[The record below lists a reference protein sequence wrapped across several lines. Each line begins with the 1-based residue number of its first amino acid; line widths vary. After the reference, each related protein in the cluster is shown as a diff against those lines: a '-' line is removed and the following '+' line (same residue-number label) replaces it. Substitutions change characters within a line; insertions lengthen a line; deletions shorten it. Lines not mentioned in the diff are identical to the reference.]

1 MDFRNNVLR
10 FISFN
15 LGKKLNQICLTTA
28 LENDL
33 QLDSIDRLDL
43 IFKLEN
49 FYGVELSVAQVE
61 DVTTISDLCYHIE
74 NKLNAAL
81 QPA

>member
-1 MDFRNNVLR
+1 MELRKNVLR
-10 FISFN
+10 FIVFM
-15 LGKKLNQICLTTA
+15 LGKRADQIAMSTE

-49 FYGVELSVAQVE
+49 LLGVQLSADQIE
-61 DVTTISDLCYHIE
+61 EVTTISDLCYQLE
-74 NKLNAAL
+74 KNSNRSL
-81 QPA
+81 QPL

>member
-1 MDFRNNVLR
+1 MELRNNVLR
-10 FISFN
+10 FIGLM
-15 LGKKLNQICLTTA
+15 LGKRSDQLALSTE

-49 FYGVELSVAQVE
+49 LLGVQLSSDQIE
-61 DVTTISDLCYHIE
+61 EVTTISDLCYQLE
-74 NKLNAAL
+74 QSNNQEL
-81 QPA
+81 QVF

>member
-1 MDFRNNVLR
+1 MELRNKVLN
-10 FISFN
+10 FIG
-15 LGKKLNQICLTTA
+15 LMIGKRSDQLALSTE

-49 FYGVELSVAQVE
+49 LLGIQLSTDQIE
-61 DVTTISDLCYHIE
+61 EVTTISDLCYQLE
-74 NKLNAAL
+74 QSNNQVL
-81 QPA
+81 QVF